1 MHFSKV
7 EFFGILVCN
16 FQTRYVKKILILCLP
31 MGTKIYCDTYCNFR
45 YLRGVFPLPH
55 PQIPLSCQKRQIA
68 STVKAHFQFTK
79 RYKECWIIL
88 KSVRFMKQW
97 KKSEYINICFPR
109 SFVCKWKRHS
119 RSICSREIELF
130 SMVFRQENYD
140 KKLCV
145 LYFYHF
151 LIYESNSFLRGW
163 SGLTATLIHL
173 RLIPLSW
180 VKVAN

>member
-1 MHFSKV
+1 MIATTRSKCLQSFKAMPTFLTEISNFDVMSDNLWRHNSLNIEIVRKGRLHQLLKLISNLQKDIKNV
-7 EFFGILVCN
+7 ELFWKVSGLWSN
-16 FQTRYVKKILILCLP
+16 
-31 MGTKIYCDTYCNFR
+31 
-45 YLRGVFPLPH
+45 
-55 PQIPLSCQKRQIA
+55 
-68 STVKAHFQFTK
+68 
-79 RYKECWIIL
+79 E
-88 KSVRFMKQW
+88 